1 MSMVKLIL
9 NSGTRTILYPNLED
23 NAIVKSYPSV
33 VGMEKDVVF
42 FNHQNKENGV
52 EDSVSKHN
60 MFEVSWLFRIKIDKS
75 QNML

>member
-42 FNHQNKENGV
+42 CNE
-52 EDSVSKHN
+52 
-60 MFEVSWLFRIKIDKS
+60 
-75 QNML
+75 